1 MTRLAKFILGSI
13 TVVHVAS
20 LFGCYRV
27 SQYFGDGHL
36 IDNGALAATDRY
48 VLNLGPI
55 DLTQRGSKTF
65 QIANLPEVNF
75 VAGIEVSVTPK
86 DRAIIDKQLPNVTV
100 SIELSDP
107 GGKVLFAK
115 QSPLGTW
122 TWSAPVGGH
131 RTFVYGRGEPGTY
144 FTPAPNTRYT
154 LTLNILE
161 PDRSQAKYT
170 AQLVAKS
177 SGWK

>member
-1 MTRLAKFILGSI
+1 MNRLAKFVLGSI

-75 VAGIEVSVTPK
+75 VAGIEVSVTSK
-86 DRAIIDKQLPNVTV
+86 DRGILDKQLHNSTV
-100 SIELSDP
+100 LIELTDHVR
-107 GGKVLFAK
+107 KV
-115 QSPLGTW
+115 
-122 TWSAPVGGH
+122 
-131 RTFVYGRGEPGTY
+131 
-144 FTPAPNTRYT
+144 
-154 LTLNILE
+154 IL
-161 PDRSQAKYT
+161 
-170 AQLVAKS
+170 
-177 SGWK
+177 